1 MITVLKKCLRILFNI
16 DNLIISIITTALL
29 CGLLTIIKRLEF
41 LDPVEKVV
49 EELSMME
56 VYFHINNSGEK
67 EMSLEISIVDI
78 TDLSERQRDSIA
90 IVVNQIIELKPSIL
104 GVDVIFE
111 RPLSDT
117 EADDK
122 LANAFL
128 STPDDIP
135 IVMAEKLALPNSE
148 TRTFGMVTH
157 SFFVDGLLEEGGVNV
172 IEKPTTNLKHY
183 PVYLMTETDTVY
195 SLPAKIVEILSGEK
209 VVPDRDCEHT
219 INYESVD
226 FPVINYRE
234 LQENKQLITGRK
246 VLLGAFYEER
256 DKHLTPLG
264 ELPGIKVLA
273 YTIHSMQQ
281 NKHIWQGSLFW
292 IILMAVLAGYFMNA
306 FEFLMSWLIV
316 KVPKSCGK
324 DIPLFLKFFT
334 ESEIYDKIVAFIFMV
349 FFTGFT
355 YWLYA
360 KQYIYINTWLAL
372 GTIAFIEEG
381 RLIYKAWLVFLYKK
395 GLTKASQ
402 HSIYYKEIKQSA
414 EEPIEDN

>member
-1 MITVLKKCLRILFNI
+1 MLKKCLRILFNI

-67 EMSLEISIVDI
+67 EMSQEISIVDI

-135 IVMAEKLALPNSE
+135 IVMAEKLSLPNSE

-316 KVPKSCGK
+316 KVPKSRG
-324 DIPLFLKFFT
+324 
-334 ESEIYDKIVAFIFMV
+334 
-349 FFTGFT
+349 
-355 YWLYA
+355 
-360 KQYIYINTWLAL
+360 
-372 GTIAFIEEG
+372 
-381 RLIYKAWLVFLYKK
+381 
-395 GLTKASQ
+395 
-402 HSIYYKEIKQSA
+402 
-414 EEPIEDN
+414 

>member
-1 MITVLKKCLRILFNI
+1 MLKKCLRILFNI

-67 EMSLEISIVDI
+67 EMSQEISIVDI

-135 IVMAEKLALPNSE
+135 IVMAEKLALPNPE

-316 KVPKSCGK
+316 KVPKSRGK

-349 FFTGFT
+349 FFTGFA

>member
-1 MITVLKKCLRILFNI
+1 MLKKCLRILFNI

-67 EMSLEISIVDI
+67 EMSQEISIVDI

-316 KVPKSCGK
+316 KVSKSRGK

-360 KQYIYINTWLAL
+360 IQYIYINTWLAL

-381 RLIYKAWLVFLYKK
+381 RLIYKAWLVFLYK
-395 GLTKASQ
+395 
-402 HSIYYKEIKQSA
+402 
-414 EEPIEDN
+414 

>member
-1 MITVLKKCLRILFNI
+1 MLKKCLRILFNI

-67 EMSLEISIVDI
+67 EMSQEISIVDI

-292 IILMAVLAGYFMNA
+292 IILMAILAGYFMNA

-316 KVPKSCGK
+316 KVPKSRGK

-349 FFTGFT
+349 FFTGFA

>member
-1 MITVLKKCLRILFNI
+1 MLKKCLRILFNI

-67 EMSLEISIVDI
+67 EMSQEISIVDI

-395 GLTKASQ
+395 GIIKASQ

>member
-1 MITVLKKCLRILFNI
+1 MLKKCLSILFNI

-67 EMSLEISIVDI
+67 EMSQEISIVDI

-316 KVPKSCGK
+316 KVPKSRGK

-349 FFTGFT
+349 FFTGFA

>member
-1 MITVLKKCLRILFNI
+1 MLKKCLRILFNI

-67 EMSLEISIVDI
+67 EMSQEISIVDI

-234 LQENKQLITGRK
+234 VQENKQLITGRK

-316 KVPKSCGK
+316 KVPKSRGK

-349 FFTGFT
+349 FFTGFA

>member
-1 MITVLKKCLRILFNI
+1 MLKKCLRILFNI

-56 VYFHINNSGEK
+56 VYYHINNSGEK
-67 EMSLEISIVDI
+67 EMSQEISIVDI

-349 FFTGFT
+349 FFTGFA

>member
-1 MITVLKKCLRILFNI
+1 
-16 DNLIISIITTALL
+16 
-29 CGLLTIIKRLEF
+29 
-41 LDPVEKVV
+41 
-49 EELSMME
+49 
-56 VYFHINNSGEK
+56 
-67 EMSLEISIVDI
+67 
-78 TDLSERQRDSIA
+78 
-90 IVVNQIIELKPSIL
+90 
-104 GVDVIFE
+104 
-111 RPLSDT
+111 
-117 EADDK
+117 
-122 LANAFL
+122 
-128 STPDDIP
+128 
-135 IVMAEKLALPNSE
+135 
-148 TRTFGMVTH
+148 
-157 SFFVDGLLEEGGVNV
+157 
-172 IEKPTTNLKHY
+172 
-183 PVYLMTETDTVY
+183 
-195 SLPAKIVEILSGEK
+195 
-209 VVPDRDCEHT
+209 
-219 INYESVD
+219 
-226 FPVINYRE
+226 VINYRK

-292 IILMAVLAGYFMNA
+292 IILVAVLAGYFMNA

-316 KVPKSCGK
+316 KVPKSRGK

-349 FFTGFT
+349 FFTGFA

>member
-1 MITVLKKCLRILFNI
+1 MLKKCLRILFNI

-67 EMSLEISIVDI
+67 EMSQEISIVDI

-281 NKHIWQGSLFW
+281 NNHIWQGSLFW

-395 GLTKASQ
+395 GITKASQ

>member
-1 MITVLKKCLRILFNI
+1 MLKKCLRILFNI

-67 EMSLEISIVDI
+67 EMSQEISIVDI

-128 STPDDIP
+128 SAPDDIP

-316 KVPKSCGK
+316 KVPKSRGK

-349 FFTGFT
+349 FFTGFA

>member
-1 MITVLKKCLRILFNI
+1 MLKKCLRILFNI

-67 EMSLEISIVDI
+67 EMSQEISIVDI

-157 SFFVDGLLEEGGVNV
+157 SFFVDGILEEGGVNV

>member
-1 MITVLKKCLRILFNI
+1 MLKKCLRILFNI

-56 VYFHINNSGEK
+56 VYFRINNSGEK
-67 EMSLEISIVDI
+67 EMSQEISIVDI

-316 KVPKSCGK
+316 KVSKSRGK

-349 FFTGFT
+349 FFTGFA

>member
-1 MITVLKKCLRILFNI
+1 MLKKCLSILFNI

-67 EMSLEISIVDI
+67 EMSQEISIVDI

-219 INYESVD
+219 INYGSVD

-316 KVPKSCGK
+316 KVPKSRGK

-349 FFTGFT
+349 FFTGFA

>member
-1 MITVLKKCLRILFNI
+1 MLKKCLRILFNI

-67 EMSLEISIVDI
+67 EMSQEISIVDI

-195 SLPAKIVEILSGEK
+195 SLPAKIVEILSGGK

-226 FPVINYRE
+226 FPVINYRK

-316 KVPKSCGK
+316 KVPKSRGK

-349 FFTGFT
+349 FFTGFA

>member
-1 MITVLKKCLRILFNI
+1 MLKKCLRILFNI

-56 VYFHINNSGEK
+56 VYFRINNSGEK
-67 EMSLEISIVDI
+67 EMSQEISIVDI

-219 INYESVD
+219 IIYESVD

-316 KVPKSCGK
+316 KVPKSRGK

-349 FFTGFT
+349 FFTGFA

>member
-1 MITVLKKCLRILFNI
+1 MLKKCLRILFNI

-67 EMSLEISIVDI
+67 EMSQEISIVDI

-135 IVMAEKLALPNSE
+135 IVMAEKLALPNSQ

-157 SFFVDGLLEEGGVNV
+157 FFFVDGRLEEGGVNV

-316 KVPKSCGK
+316 KVPKSRGK

-349 FFTGFT
+349 FFTGFA

>member
-1 MITVLKKCLRILFNI
+1 MLKKCLRILFNI

-67 EMSLEISIVDI
+67 EMSQEISIVDI

-172 IEKPTTNLKHY
+172 IEKPTTNLRHY

-316 KVPKSCGK
+316 KVPKSRGK

-349 FFTGFT
+349 FFTGFA

-395 GLTKASQ
+395 GLTKPSQ

>member
-1 MITVLKKCLRILFNI
+1 MLKKCLRILFNI

-67 EMSLEISIVDI
+67 EMSQEISIVDI

-195 SLPAKIVEILSGEK
+195 
-209 VVPDRDCEHT
+209 EHT

-316 KVPKSCGK
+316 KVPKSRGK

-349 FFTGFT
+349 FFTGFA

>member
-1 MITVLKKCLRILFNI
+1 MLKKCLRILFNI

-67 EMSLEISIVDI
+67 EMSQEISIVDI

-135 IVMAEKLALPNSE
+135 IVMAEKLALPNPE

-172 IEKPTTNLKHY
+172 IEKPTTNLRHY

-316 KVPKSCGK
+316 KVPKSRGK

-402 HSIYYKEIKQSA
+402 HSIYYKKIKQSA

>member
-1 MITVLKKCLRILFNI
+1 MLKKCLRILFNI

-67 EMSLEISIVDI
+67 EMSQEISIVDI

-234 LQENKQLITGRK
+234 VQENKQLITGRK

-316 KVPKSCGK
+316 KVPKSRGK

-334 ESEIYDKIVAFIFMV
+334 ESEIYGKIVAFIFMV
-349 FFTGFT
+349 FFTGFA

>member
-1 MITVLKKCLRILFNI
+1 MLKKCLRILFNI

-56 VYFHINNSGEK
+56 VYFRINNSGEK
-67 EMSLEISIVDI
+67 EMSQEISIVDI

-349 FFTGFT
+349 FFTGFA

>member
-1 MITVLKKCLRILFNI
+1 MLKKCLRILFNI

-67 EMSLEISIVDI
+67 EMSQEISIVDI

-306 FEFLMSWLIV
+306 FEFLMSWLII
-316 KVPKSCGK
+316 KVPKSRGK

-349 FFTGFT
+349 FFTGFA

>member
-1 MITVLKKCLRILFNI
+1 MLKKCLRILFNI

-67 EMSLEISIVDI
+67 EMSQEISIVDI

-316 KVPKSCGK
+316 KVPNSRGK

-349 FFTGFT
+349 FFTGFA

>member
-1 MITVLKKCLRILFNI
+1 MLKKCLRILFNI

-67 EMSLEISIVDI
+67 EMSQEISIVDI

-395 GLTKASQ
+395 GITKASQ

>member
-1 MITVLKKCLRILFNI
+1 MLKKCLRILFSI

-67 EMSLEISIVDI
+67 EMSQEISIVDI

-292 IILMAVLAGYFMNA
+292 IILVAVLAGYFMNA

-316 KVPKSCGK
+316 KVPKSRGK

-349 FFTGFT
+349 FFTGFA

-402 HSIYYKEIKQSA
+402 YSI
-414 EEPIEDN
+414 

>member
-1 MITVLKKCLRILFNI
+1 MLKKCLRILFNI

-67 EMSLEISIVDI
+67 EMSQEISIVDI

-135 IVMAEKLALPNSE
+135 IVMAEKLSLPNSE

-316 KVPKSCGK
+316 KMPKSRGK

-349 FFTGFT
+349 FFTGFA

>member
-1 MITVLKKCLRILFNI
+1 MLKKCLRILFNI

-67 EMSLEISIVDI
+67 EMSQEISIVDI

-135 IVMAEKLALPNSE
+135 IVMAEKLSLPNSE

-316 KVPKSCGK
+316 KVPKSRGK

-349 FFTGFT
+349 FFTGFA

>member
-1 MITVLKKCLRILFNI
+1 MLKKCLRILFNI

-67 EMSLEISIVDI
+67 EMSQEISIVDI

-316 KVPKSCGK
+316 KVPKSRGK

-349 FFTGFT
+349 FFPLM
-355 YWLYA
+355 LY
-360 KQYIYINTWLAL
+360 
-372 GTIAFIEEG
+372 
-381 RLIYKAWLVFLYKK
+381 
-395 GLTKASQ
+395 
-402 HSIYYKEIKQSA
+402 IK
-414 EEPIEDN
+414 

>member
-1 MITVLKKCLRILFNI
+1 MLKKCLRILFNI

-67 EMSLEISIVDI
+67 EMSQEISIVDI

-128 STPDDIP
+128 SAPDDIP

-172 IEKPTTNLKHY
+172 IEKPTTSLKHY

-316 KVPKSCGK
+316 KVPKSRGK

-349 FFTGFT
+349 FFTGFA

>member
-1 MITVLKKCLRILFNI
+1 MLKKCLRILFNI

-67 EMSLEISIVDI
+67 EMSQEISIVDI

-316 KVPKSCGK
+316 KVPKSRGK

>member
-1 MITVLKKCLRILFNI
+1 MLKKCLRILFNI

-56 VYFHINNSGEK
+56 VYYHINNSGEK
-67 EMSLEISIVDI
+67 EMSQEISIVDI

-316 KVPKSCGK
+316 KVPKSRGK
-324 DIPLFLKFFT
+324 DISLFLKFFT

>member
-1 MITVLKKCLRILFNI
+1 MLKKCLRILFNI

-67 EMSLEISIVDI
+67 EMSQEISIVDI

-135 IVMAEKLALPNSE
+135 IVMAEKLSLPNSE

-316 KVPKSCGK
+316 KVSKSRGK

-349 FFTGFT
+349 FFTGFA

>member
-1 MITVLKKCLRILFNI
+1 MLKKCLRILFNI

-67 EMSLEISIVDI
+67 EMSQEISIVDI

-281 NKHIWQGSLFW
+281 NKHIWQGSLVW

-395 GLTKASQ
+395 GITKASQ

>member
-1 MITVLKKCLRILFNI
+1 MLKKCLRILFNI

-67 EMSLEISIVDI
+67 EMSQEISIVDI

-135 IVMAEKLALPNSE
+135 IVMAEKLSLPNSE

-234 LQENKQLITGRK
+234 LQENNQLITGRK

-316 KVPKSCGK
+316 KVPKSRGK

-349 FFTGFT
+349 FFTGFA

>member
-1 MITVLKKCLRILFNI
+1 MLKKCLRILFNI

-67 EMSLEISIVDI
+67 EMSQEISIVDI

-172 IEKPTTNLKHY
+172 IEKPTTNLTHY

-395 GLTKASQ
+395 GLTRASQ

>member
-1 MITVLKKCLRILFNI
+1 MLKKCLRILFNI

-67 EMSLEISIVDI
+67 EMSQEISIVDI

-90 IVVNQIIELKPSIL
+90 IVVNQISELKPSIL

-135 IVMAEKLALPNSE
+135 IVMAEKLSLPNSE

-316 KVPKSCGK
+316 KVPKSRGK

-349 FFTGFT
+349 FFTGFA